1 MKLFVRILIQDIFQ
15 PIVPIKNLYKLNLV
29 ELAYGGLVLGWSQF
43 LQPLQLPQKITLTSI
58 VAQSY

>member
-15 PIVPIKNLYKLNLV
+15 PRVPIKNLEKLNLV
-29 ELAYGGLVLGWSQF
+29 ELAYGGLVLGWSQS
-43 LQPLQLPQKITLTSI
+43 LQLLQLPQKITLTSK